1 MNLQSVMNSPGMWI
15 ASSVMVIVVLVQSA
29 LFMREGFKAA
39 NKLGMPRSEC
49 IKGMRAAMITAI
61 GPSLAPVVILLALL
75 AVLGGPTTWMRMNDI
90 GAARTELAMSALATK
105 VYGVEMRSAAFDL
118 KAFSYAIW
126 GMAMNNAGWMLVAL
140 IFVKRMNSAI
150 KKMNQKYNPAWVKL
164 IMTGAAIGLFASLW
178 SPALITGGGQFVA
191 GIVAFVSMYLI
202 SKYAGNYPRLQEPA
216 LGIAMLIGM
225 FTAAY
230 FF

>member
-15 ASSVMVIVVLVQSA
+15 ASSFMVLVVLVQSA

-140 IFVKRMNSAI
+140 IF
-150 KKMNQKYNPAWVKL
+150 
-164 IMTGAAIGLFASLW
+164 
-178 SPALITGGGQFVA
+178 
-191 GIVAFVSMYLI
+191 
-202 SKYAGNYPRLQEPA
+202 
-216 LGIAMLIGM
+216 
-225 FTAAY
+225 
-230 FF
+230 

>member
-90 GAARTELAMSALATK
+90 GTARTELAMSALATK

-216 LGIAMLIGM
+216 LGIARLIGM

>member
-1 MNLQSVMNSPGMWI
+1 MNLQSVMNSPGMWV
-15 ASSVMVIVVLVQSA
+15 ASSFMVIVVLIQSA
-29 LFMREGFKAA
+29 LFMREGYKAA
-39 NKLGMPRSEC
+39 EKLGMKRIDC
-49 IKGMRAAMITAI
+49 VKGMRAAMITAI
-61 GPSLAPVVILLALL
+61 GPSLGPVVILLALL

-90 GAARTELAMSALATK
+90 GAARTELAISALATK
-105 VYGVEMRSAAFDL
+105 VAGVEMRSAAFDL

-126 GMAMNNAGWMLVAL
+126 GMALNNMGWMLVAL

-150 KKMNQKYNPAWVKL
+150 KKMNEKYNPAWVKL

-178 SPALITGGGQFVA
+178 APALLQGGGQFFA
-191 GIVAFVSMYLI
+191 GIVAFIAMFLI
-202 SKYAGNYPRLQEPA
+202 GKYAGKYPRLQEPS

-225 FTAAY
+225 FAAAY

>member
-1 MNLQSVMNSPGMWI
+1 MNLQSVMNSPGMWV
-15 ASSVMVIVVLVQSA
+15 ASSIMVLVVLVQSA
-29 LFMREGFKAA
+29 LFLREGFKAA
-39 NKLGMPRSEC
+39 GKLGMPRENC

-61 GPSLAPVVILLALL
+61 GPSLGPVIILLALL

-90 GAARTELAMSALATK
+90 GAARTELAMSALSTK
-105 VYGVEMRSAAFDL
+105 VIGVDMKSAAFDL
-118 KAFSYAIW
+118 KAFSYSIW

-140 IFVKRMNSAI
+140 IFIKRMNKTIA
-150 KKMNQKYNPAWVKL
+150 KMNQKYNPAWVKL

-178 SPALITGGGQFVA
+178 APALIRGGGQLFA
-191 GIVAFVSMYLI
+191 GVISFISMFLI
-202 SKYAGNYPRLQEPA
+202 SKYAGKYPRLQEPA

-225 FTAAY
+225 FAAAH

>member
-1 MNLQSVMNSPGMWI
+1 
-15 ASSVMVIVVLVQSA
+15 
-29 LFMREGFKAA
+29 
-39 NKLGMPRSEC
+39 
-49 IKGMRAAMITAI
+49 
-61 GPSLAPVVILLALL
+61 
-75 AVLGGPTTWMRMNDI
+75 
-90 GAARTELAMSALATK
+90 
-105 VYGVEMRSAAFDL
+105 MRSAAFDL

-150 KKMNQKYNPAWVKL
+150 KKMNQKYNPGWVKL

-178 SPALITGGGQFVA
+178 SPALIRGGGQFFA
-191 GIVAFVSMYLI
+191 GIVAFISMFLI
-202 SKYAGNYPRLQEPA
+202 GKYAGKYPRLQEPA

-225 FTAAY
+225 FAAAY

>member
-1 MNLQSVMNSPGMWI
+1 MNLQTVMNSPGMWL
-15 ASSVMVIVVLVQSA
+15 ASSVMVIVVVIQSA
-29 LFMREGFKAA
+29 LFLREGFRAA
-39 NKLGMPRSEC
+39 DKLGMERSSC
-49 IKGMRAAMITAI
+49 VKGMRAAMITAI
-61 GPSLAPVVILLALL
+61 GPSLGPVVILLALL

-105 VYGVEMRSAAFDL
+105 VINVDMRSAAFDL

-126 GMAMNNAGWMLVAL
+126 GMALNNAGWMLVAL

-150 KKMNQKYNPAWVKL
+150 GKMNQRYNPAWVKL
-164 IMTGAAIGLFASLW
+164 VMTGAAIGLFASLW
-178 SPALITGGGQFVA
+178 SPALIKGGGQFFA
-191 GIVAFVSMYLI
+191 GIVSFVSMLLI

-225 FTAAY
+225 FAAAY

>member
-1 MNLQSVMNSPGMWI
+1 MNLQTVMNSPGMWI
-15 ASSVMVIVVLVQSA
+15 ASSAMVLVVLIQSM
-29 LFMREGFKAA
+29 LFLREGFKAA
-39 NKLGMPRSEC
+39 DKLGMPRSSC

-105 VYGVEMRSAAFDL
+105 VINVDMRSAAFDL

-126 GMAMNNAGWMLVAL
+126 GMALNNAGWMLVAL

-150 KKMNQKYNPAWVKL
+150 GKMNQRYNPAWVKL

-178 SPALITGGGQFVA
+178 SPALIKGG
-191 GIVAFVSMYLI
+191 
-202 SKYAGNYPRLQEPA
+202 
-216 LGIAMLIGM
+216 
-225 FTAAY
+225 
-230 FF
+230 

>member
-15 ASSVMVIVVLVQSA
+15 ASSVMVIVVVVQSM
-29 LFMREGFKAA
+29 LFLREGFKAA
-39 NKLGMPRSEC
+39 DKLGMSRSDC

-178 SPALITGGGQFVA
+178 SPALINGGGEFVA
-191 GIVAFVSMYLI
+191 GIVAFVAMYLI

>member
-1 MNLQSVMNSPGMWI
+1 MNLQTVMNSPGMWI
-15 ASSVMVIVVLVQSA
+15 ASSVMVLVVVVQSA

-39 NKLGMPRSEC
+39 KELGIPRSEC
-49 IKGMRAAMITAI
+49 VKGMRAAMITAI

-90 GAARTELAMSALATK
+90 GAARTELAMSALAAK
-105 VYGVEMRSAAFDL
+105 VAGVEIRSAAFDL
-118 KAFSYAIW
+118 RAFSYALW
-126 GMAMNNAGWMLVAL
+126 GMALNNAGWMIVAL
-140 IFVKRMNSAI
+140 IFVKRMNGAI
-150 KKMNQKYNPAWVKL
+150 SKMNQKYDPRWVKL
-164 IMTGAAIGLFASLW
+164 FLTGAAIGLFAFLW
-178 SPALITGGGQFVA
+178 SAPLLKGGGNLTAGLVSFVA
-191 GIVAFVSMYLI
+191 MFAI
-202 SKYAGNYPRLQEPA
+202 SKYAGKYPRLQEPA

>member
-15 ASSVMVIVVLVQSA
+15 ASSAMVIVVVVQSM

-39 NKLGMPRSEC
+39 DKLGMSRSEC

-178 SPALITGGGQFVA
+178 SPALIKGGGEFVA
-191 GIVAFVSMYLI
+191 GMVAFVVMYLI
-202 SKYAGNYPRLQEPA
+202 SKYAGKYPRLQEPA
-216 LGIAMLIGM
+216 LGISMLIGM

>member
-1 MNLQSVMNSPGMWI
+1 
-15 ASSVMVIVVLVQSA
+15 
-29 LFMREGFKAA
+29 
-39 NKLGMPRSEC
+39 
-49 IKGMRAAMITAI
+49 
-61 GPSLAPVVILLALL
+61 
-75 AVLGGPTTWMRMNDI
+75 MNDI

-126 GMAMNNAGWMLVAL
+126 GMALNNAGWMLVAL
-140 IFVKRMNSAI
+140 IFVRRMNSAI

-178 SPALITGGGQFVA
+178 SPALIKGGGEFVA
-191 GIVAFVSMYLI
+191 GIVAFIAMFLI
-202 SKYAGNYPRLQEPA
+202 SRYAGNYPRLQEPA